1 MRLRHHKAVQ
11 PIKPIQL
18 KKHIL
23 SLVIALLAG
32 VSTPSFGDDGDLTL
46 GAERRMGDGIAR
58 EILRDP
64 DYIDDPLLDEY
75 VEGIWQSL
83 LTTAR
88 AKGELSPEMYER
100 FAWRVMM
107 GRDRSV
113 NAFALPGGILGCIW
127 G

>member
-1 MRLRHHKAVQ
+1 MQ
-11 PIKPIQL
+11 PLKF

-23 SLVIALLAG
+23 SLVIVLLSGLA
-32 VSTPSFGDDGDLTL
+32 TPSFGDDGDLTL

-75 VEGIWQSL
+75 VDGIWQSL
-83 LTTAR
+83 LTAAR
-88 AKGELSPEMYER
+88 AKGELSPEMDER

-113 NAFALPGGILGCIW
+113 NAFALPGG
-127 G
+127 